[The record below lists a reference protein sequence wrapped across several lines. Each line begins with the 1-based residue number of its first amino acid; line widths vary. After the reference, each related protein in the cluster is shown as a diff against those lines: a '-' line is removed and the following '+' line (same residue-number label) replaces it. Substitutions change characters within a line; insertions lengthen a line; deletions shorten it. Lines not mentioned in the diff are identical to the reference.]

1 MGKDSSLHKK
11 IEGIIFDMDGTIFDT
26 ERLSY
31 NIWINLFNEYH
42 LLPNTE
48 FFLGIRG
55 RNINDSK
62 EIFKKYYP
70 NSRYSY
76 LELKE
81 EKNQR
86 LLDYVANNGVPI
98 KKGFFT
104 LIKFLKAK
112 GIKMALATSSSKNYA
127 SYLLNKANVY
137 KVFDVLVFGDEVKH
151 SKPDPEIF
159 NIAASKLNI
168 NKENILVIEDSK
180 HGINAALNGNFKC
193 VWIPDG
199 IYFDV
204 PSSIYKL
211 DSLDEIKKLI

>member
-1 MGKDSSLHKK
+1 
-11 IEGIIFDMDGTIFDT
+11 MDGTIFDT

-62 EIFKKYYP
+62 EIFKQYYP

-137 KVFDVLVFGDEVKH
+137 NVFDVLVFGDGVKH

-211 DSLDEIKKLI
+211 DSLDEVKKLI

>member
-1 MGKDSSLHKK
+1 
-11 IEGIIFDMDGTIFDT
+11 MDGTIFDT

-180 HGINAALNGNFKC
+180 HGINAALNGDFKC

-211 DSLDEIKKLI
+211 DSLDEVKKLI

>member
-1 MGKDSSLHKK
+1 
-11 IEGIIFDMDGTIFDT
+11 MDGTIFDT

-104 LIKFLKAK
+104 LIRFLKAK

-211 DSLDEIKKLI
+211 DSLDEVKKLI

>member
-1 MGKDSSLHKK
+1 
-11 IEGIIFDMDGTIFDT
+11 MDGTIFDT

-211 DSLDEIKKLI
+211 DSLDEVKKLI

>member
-1 MGKDSSLHKK
+1 
-11 IEGIIFDMDGTIFDT
+11 MDGTIFDT